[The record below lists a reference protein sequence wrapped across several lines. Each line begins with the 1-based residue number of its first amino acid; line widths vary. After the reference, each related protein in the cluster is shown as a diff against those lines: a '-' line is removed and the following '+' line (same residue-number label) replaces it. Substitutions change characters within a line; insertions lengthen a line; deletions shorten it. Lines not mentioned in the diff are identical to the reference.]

1 MLYYYK
7 ILAIDTS
14 FNASDFSNT
23 VNQTAEPKLVEVT
36 FEISVPEFTV
46 GTVFVVGNHTT
57 IGDWNPGAV
66 SLAQADATTWTK
78 TVEILDGTGL
88 EFKFTRGSWDT
99 VMKGADGN
107 EELANLMLT
116 VDYGTDGTQLY
127 QYTVLNWRDPLVTS
141 VQPLDGATEVPQE
154 TTVITYWSQS
164 MASDA
169 CFSLAGPAGEVSGT
183 CIYNDA
189 TKAIIFTPDTP
200 LTPGSSYTAT
210 ATGLIDA
217 AGDVQQVPFTWSFTT
232 AE

>member
-1 MLYYYK
+1 
-7 ILAIDTS
+7 
-14 FNASDFSNT
+14 
-23 VNQTAEPKLVEVT
+23 
-36 FEISVPEFTV
+36 
-46 GTVFVVGNHTT
+46 
-57 IGDWNPGAV
+57 V